1 MATLSTT
8 IIEEITL
15 HGDKTRLVTS
25 KLISTVNNLLKR
37 TIALPNNATTTIV
50 AFDTAE
56 STGDGSIDL
65 EDTKYIRVTN
75 LATSAVVLSLQ
86 IDNDE
91 NATADAQTSILLD
104 AGKSFMLGTIHDGI
118 KTADDG
124 ATATAAGSLG
134 DLESIQIVTP
144 NDSAVAWNLEL
155 LVAGA

>member
-37 TIALPNNATTTIV
+37 TITTIV
-50 AFDTAE
+50 AFDTSE

-75 LATSAVVLSLQ
+75 LAASAVVLSSQ

-91 NATADAQTSILLD
+91 NATPDAQTSILLD

>member
-37 TIALPNNATTTIV
+37 TITTIV
-50 AFDTAE
+50 AFDTSE

-86 IDNDE
+86 IDLNED
-91 NATADAQTSILLD
+91 ATATAQTSILLD